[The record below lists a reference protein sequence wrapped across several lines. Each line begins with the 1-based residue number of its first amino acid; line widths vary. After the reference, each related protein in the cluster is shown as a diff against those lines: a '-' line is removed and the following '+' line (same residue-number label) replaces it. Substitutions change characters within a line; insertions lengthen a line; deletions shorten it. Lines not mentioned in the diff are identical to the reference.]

1 MDIIYLRV
9 STNEDRQDLDQQLD
23 AILDKFNLDR
33 NKCKIMRDEASAYN
47 IDKIHKRKDFLA
59 LLELVFHAK
68 DISVMDIFLGNYKA
82 QSEPIDIYVWDYSR
96 IMRNIIKNLFF
107 FLFAMEHNIR
117 IHTYKD
123 AGLLD
128 EEMANTLNGKALA
141 IINNVFIGMQ
151 AQAYSETLSKDISRA
166 YDSDTHSSKYGRAW
180 SKGFTPNINWI
191 DHWSETIT
199 NNKGKVFPRLT
210 ETGRLRMTSDEL
222 KDFKKHVTKLL
233 KQGYMRV
240 DIIKMVEQ
248 NKGIY
253 INQSYITRNFQD
265 II

>member
-47 IDKIHKRKDFLA
+47 IDKIHKRTDFLA
-59 LLELVFHAK
+59 LLQLVFHARET
-68 DISVMDIFLGNYKA
+68 SLMDVFLDNYKPLN
-82 QSEPIDIYVWDYSR
+82 EHIDIYVWDYSR
-96 IMRNIIKNLFF
+96 IMRNIVKNLFF
-107 FLFAMEHNIR
+107 FLFAMEHNVR

-123 AGLLD
+123 AGLFN

-166 YDSDTHSSKYGRAW
+166 YDKDTQSSAYGIAW
-180 SKGFTPNINWI
+180 SKGFTPNDNWRA
-191 DHWSETIT
+191 HWSESIT
-199 NNKGKVFPRLT
+199 NNKEKVFPRLT
-210 ETGRLRMTSDEL
+210 DKGRLRMTADEL
-222 KDFKKHVTKLL
+222 KGFKKYVGKLL
-233 KQGYMRV
+233 KQGYMRIDV
-240 DIIKMVEQ
+240 IDMVAK
-248 NKGIY
+248 NKGIHITQPY
-253 INQSYITRNFQD
+253 ISRNFKD